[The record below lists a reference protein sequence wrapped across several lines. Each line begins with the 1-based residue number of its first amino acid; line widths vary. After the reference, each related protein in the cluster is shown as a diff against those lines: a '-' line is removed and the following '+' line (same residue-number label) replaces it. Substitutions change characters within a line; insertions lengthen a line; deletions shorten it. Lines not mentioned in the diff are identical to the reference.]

1 MSQTKDPNKRIAINS
16 IYMSIRMVFVL
27 CITLYTTRVVLDA
40 LGIVDY
46 GIYNVVCGF
55 ASMFTFLNT
64 SMSNGIQRFFNFE
77 YGKNGIDGAK
87 KVYNAGLLIQIILAI
102 IIIISCETI
111 GVWYLYNKMVIPP
124 DRIIAAMWVFQFSIL
139 SFVFVI
145 LKAPYS
151 ASVMAHEKMGFYSV
165 LSIIEVVFKLAIVL
179 LIPYL
184 PGDSLIIY
192 GVLFALISFIDFFSF
207 YLYSKINFE
216 EIKINK
222 SFDKCIIKSML
233 GFSGWNIF
241 GSFSNMMKEQGIN
254 LVLNFFCGPIVNAAR
269 GVANQVNGGI
279 QGFVTNILIPVR
291 PQIIQS
297 FASGNTKRT
306 LNLTYSVSK
315 LSCLFLYLICVP
327 IMLEIKDILSLWLKG
342 NVPNHTESFVIIIIA
357 TAFISNLN
365 ASVSGVVHASG
376 KMKKYQ
382 LATTFCSLLCIP
394 LSYIVLYN
402 HYSPELA
409 LSMVFL
415 SMLLVQ
421 AVSLLVLKT
430 IIKYSIKDY
439 IKSVILPVAWV
450 IALTL
455 WISILIKYR
464 LQSEPVRFL
473 LIFLCHF
480 FSVSYVSYVIALNK
494 SEKELIRKFIKREH
508 K

>member
-64 SMSNGIQRFFNFE
+64 SLSNGIQRFFNFE
-77 YGKNGIDGAK
+77 YGKKGIDGAQ

-297 FASGNTKRT
+297 
-306 LNLTYSVSK
+306 Y
-315 LSCLFLYLICVP
+315 
-327 IMLEIKDILSLWLKG
+327 
-342 NVPNHTESFVIIIIA
+342 
-357 TAFISNLN
+357 
-365 ASVSGVVHASG
+365 ASG
-376 KMKKYQ
+376 KDGEEKI
-382 LATTFCSLLCIP
+382 TG
-394 LSYIVLYN
+394 LS
-402 HYSPELA
+402 
-409 LSMVFL
+409 
-415 SMLLVQ
+415 
-421 AVSLLVLKT
+421 
-430 IIKYSIKDY
+430 
-439 IKSVILPVAWV
+439 
-450 IALTL
+450 
-455 WISILIKYR
+455 
-464 LQSEPVRFL
+464 
-473 LIFLCHF
+473 
-480 FSVSYVSYVIALNK
+480 
-494 SEKELIRKFIKREH
+494 H
-508 K
+508 KG